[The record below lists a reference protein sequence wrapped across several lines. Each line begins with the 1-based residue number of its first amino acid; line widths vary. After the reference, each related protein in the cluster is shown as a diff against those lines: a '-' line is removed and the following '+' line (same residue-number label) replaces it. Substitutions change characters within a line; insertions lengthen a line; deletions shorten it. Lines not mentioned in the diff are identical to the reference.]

1 MLSDYL
7 SIYDPIENTP
17 LIPGYYD
24 SSFGKRRIKTVGCV
38 CRGGKIFGVYRD
50 RKNKLK
56 CIHNRKPIRK
66 NDIFFRKYED
76 ARKFLGLP
84 IRKRSRSR
92 LRSRKGSK
100 KKSKVKVQKRKIGY
114 TIKKGRV
121 VHVYKI
127 SGKPGRRYYNGN
139 KLIKGKRCYTTKA
152 KANAALK
159 KAPRKRSP
167 RSGRRKSSFGSW
179 WDNTQ
184 LTYCNPGTECAN
196 ASTLGGKYPFYN
208 DNSDW
213 KPYYPIKGSAF
224 GAGWNPFSKI
234 VKGPKEG
241 PQSLQQFMREDDE
254 PEPESEETKND
265 KPKGLLS
272 RLKRTKGSWNLPKPK
287 LNEYQEYVQSFKN
300 QLSEPRENEGCG
312 YAQDFENYKNKK

>member
-17 LIPGYYD
+17 LIPPTGLTSPSATPGYYD
-24 SSFGKRRIKTVGCV
+24 SSFGKKS
-38 CRGGKIFGVYRD
+38 K
-50 RKNKLK
+50 
-56 CIHNRKPIRK
+56 
-66 NDIFFRKYED
+66 
-76 ARKFLGLP
+76 
-84 IRKRSRSR
+84 RKRRAV
-92 LRSRKGSK
+92 
-100 KKSKVKVQKRKIGY
+100 SKVKAQKRKIGY

-208 DNSDW
+208 DN
-213 KPYYPIKGSAF
+213 K
-224 GAGWNPFSKI
+224 
-234 VKGPKEG
+234 
-241 PQSLQQFMREDDE
+241 LQ
-254 PEPESEETKND
+254 
-265 KPKGLLS
+265 
-272 RLKRTKGSWNLPKPK
+272 
-287 LNEYQEYVQSFKN
+287 
-300 QLSEPRENEGCG
+300 
-312 YAQDFENYKNKK
+312 